1 MGQALLD
8 PPSVEGWHTGVEW
21 INTGALVDRVNFASR
36 QLDDVNKPGVRAIIE
51 RVRGEGDHFTAD
63 GLVDACLDIM
73 GPITLSDKTRREVVE
88 HARGLGEVDFSM
100 EEGSRASEER
110 VKEVLQLIVSTREY
124 QLA

>member
-21 INTGALVDRVNFASR
+21 INTGALVDRVNFASK
-36 QLDDVNKPGVRAIIE
+36 QLDDVEKPGVRAIID
-51 RVRGEGDHFTAD
+51 RVRGMGDRFTAE

-73 GPITLSDKTRREVVE
+73 GPITLSDKTRQEVVG
-88 HARGLGEVDFSM
+88 HVGGLGEVDFTTQ
-100 EEGSRASEER
+100 EGSWASDQR